1 MCIRDSVKTM
11 RAGVIVL
18 GSLLS
23 KFGKAK
29 VSLPGGCAIG
39 SRPVDIHLFGLK
51 KLGADIKIKNGY
63 ILASAKK
70 GLTGATIRF
79 PSISVGAT
87 ENVII
92 AASFAKGTTYLKNC
106 ACDPEIK
113 NLTELTSKKIR
124 VGGMVKEKSI
134 NVNQSEVNFVI
145 TDFKNELIV
154 NYSGS
159 VPNLFEEGKGVVAE
173 GFLKDRNFLTAVKI
187 LAKHDEN
194 YMPPEVEEAI
204 KESN

>member
-1 MCIRDSVKTM
+1 MYGKKVKL
-11 RAGVIVL
+11 RAIFILSIFFSSILIIFLVFK
-18 GSLLS
+18 SLE
-23 KFGKAK
+23 
-29 VSLPGGCAIG
+29 
-39 SRPVDIHLFGLK
+39 
-51 KLGADIKIKNGY
+51 
-63 ILASAKK
+63 
-70 GLTGATIRF
+70 
-79 PSISVGAT
+79 
-87 ENVII
+87 ENVVYFK
-92 AASFAKGTTYLKNC
+92 SPT
-106 ACDPEIK
+106 EIK

-124 VGGMVKEKSI
+124 VGGMVKAKSI

-194 YMPPEVEEAI
+194 YMPPEVKEAL